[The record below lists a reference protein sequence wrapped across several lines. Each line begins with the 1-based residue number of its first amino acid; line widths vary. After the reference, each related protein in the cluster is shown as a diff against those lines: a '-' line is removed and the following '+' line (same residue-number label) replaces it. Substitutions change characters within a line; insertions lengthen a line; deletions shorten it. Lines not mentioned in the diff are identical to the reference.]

1 MSNHDQYR
9 NAAAPLAHECERQ
22 TVYAATRE
30 ITMHAPE
37 YIRAQMLAAI
47 AGVALTEREL
57 EAVEQRIC
65 DAAERI
71 ANHIG
76 QANLKAHR
84 ADEACQTLKSRVEV
98 LSDALTQRD
107 EKIRDLEAQ
116 LCAERTCIKPHQA
129 LNSPPA
135 AQEPPQDD
143 QDDDDQDEVE
153 EADDPHVKHL
163 AARMD
168 AVCRQLGALLT
179 QQKTNLARL
188 EALEGRFNAKK

>member
-1 MSNHDQYR
+1 MSSHDQYR

-37 YIRAQMLAAI
+37 YIRAQMLATI
-47 AGVALTEREL
+47 VGVSLTEREI

-84 ADEACQTLKSRVEV
+84 ADEARQTLASRAEA

-129 LNSPPA
+129 LNSPPP
-135 AQEPPQDD
+135 AQEPQDD
-143 QDDDDQDEVE
+143 QDDDQDEVE

-168 AVCRQLGALLT
+168 AMCRQLGALLT
-179 QQKTNLARL
+179 QQQTALARI
-188 EALEGRFNAKK
+188 ESIEGRLNAKK